1 MSMPQSPLPPPPPEH
16 KSYGHKSPGLAVFFS
31 LLPGLGHIY
40 LGLYQRG
47 IAFFAAFLSVLWLV
61 DHADLS
67 GVIVA
72 FVFFFA
78 MFDAHRMATLLGTGA
93 AVTQPTGSPTL
104 PASPGK
110 GNLTLGVVLLLAGAL
125 LLYSNFYPLDLSF
138 LADWW
143 PLALILFGLWLVV
156 RDLRSKTRNEK
167 TEDGPAI

>member
-1 MSMPQSPLPPPPPEH
+1 MSMEKSQLPPAPPGNKPYER
-16 KSYGHKSPGLAVFFS
+16 KSPGLAVLFS
-31 LLPGLGHIY
+31 VLPGLGHIY

-47 IAFFAAFLSVLWLV
+47 IAFFAAFLAALWLSE
-61 DHADLS
+61 HADLS

-93 AVTQPTGSPTL
+93 LVTA
-104 PASPGK
+104 PAGEQNHVGNLGR
-110 GNLTLGVVLLLAGAL
+110 GNLTLGMVLLVAGAL

-143 PLALILFGLWLVV
+143 PLGLVLFGLWLVV
-156 RDLRSKTRNEK
+156 RDLRSKAGNKK
-167 TEDGPAI
+167 TEDGPLT

>member
-1 MSMPQSPLPPPPPEH
+1 MSTEINPLPPVPPPPAP
-16 KSYGHKSPGLAVFFS
+16 KPPVHKSPGLAVLFS

-47 IAFFAAFLSVLWLV
+47 IAFFAAFSAAIWLA

-67 GVIVA
+67 GAIVA

-78 MFDAHRMATLLGTGA
+78 MFDAHRMACCYPTIGGATEAPPVPGAGTTL
-93 AVTQPTGSPTL
+93 
-104 PASPGK
+104 
-110 GNLTLGVVLLLAGAL
+110 GNLTLGVVLLVAGAL

-143 PLALILFGLWLVV
+143 PLGLILFGLWLVV
-156 RDLRSKTRNEK
+156 RDLRSKAENRHS
-167 TEDGPAI
+167 EDRPSV

>member
-1 MSMPQSPLPPPPPEH
+1 MSMPSSPLPPPPTERKP
-16 KSYGHKSPGLAVFFS
+16 YGHKSPGLAVLFS

-47 IAFFAAFLSVLWLV
+47 VAFFAAFLAALWLA

-67 GVIVA
+67 GAIVA

-78 MFDAHRMATLLGTGA
+78 MFDAHRMATLLATGTLVAHPPA
-93 AVTQPTGSPTL
+93 APNF
-104 PASPGK
+104 PAKIGK
-110 GNLTLGVVLLLAGAL
+110 SNLTLGIVLLAAGAL

-143 PLALILFGLWLVV
+143 PLGLILFGLWLVV
-156 RDLRSKTRNEK
+156 RDLRSKAARENTK
-167 TEDGPAI
+167 DGPAI

>member
-1 MSMPQSPLPPPPPEH
+1 MSMESNQLPPPPPVP
-16 KSYGHKSPGLAVFFS
+16 KPPVHKSPGLAVFFS

-47 IAFFAAFLSVLWLV
+47 VAFFAAFLAALWLS

-67 GVIVA
+67 GAIVA

-78 MFDAHRMATLLGTGA
+78 MFDAHRMAGLLGTSPLPMQQAGTLN
-93 AVTQPTGSPTL
+93 VPTNLS
-104 PASPGK
+104 K

-143 PLALILFGLWLVV
+143 PLGLILFGLWLLV
-156 RDLRSKTRNEK
+156 RDLKSKGGK
-167 TEDGPAI
+167 DQAEDQSSL